1 MRPSW
6 GFLRG
11 LLGRP
16 FADLGGLLCRLKLLK
31 VRNSENASIIE
42 QHMKQTMHL
51 RRLEASWRSSW
62 GDLERLMGFV
72 GLLQATAGGLGS
84 ILGHLRG
91 TMGPSWA
98 LLGSSCTSW
107 RRLGTVLVSI
117 LSQLSYL
124 GGHLGTVW
132 GRVGALWEP
141 PWPTCGHLVGLLGL
155 GGCRNSKM
163 ARTPTHIE
171 NIMIINQFTPPPWPS

>member
-1 MRPSW
+1 
-6 GFLRG
+6 
-11 LLGRP
+11 
-16 FADLGGLLCRLKLLK
+16 
-31 VRNSENASIIE
+31 
-42 QHMKQTMHL
+42 
-51 RRLEASWRSSW
+51 
-62 GDLERLMGFV
+62 MGFV

-91 TMGPSWA
+91 TMRPSWA

-155 GGCRNSKM
+155 GGCRNSEM

-171 NIMIINQFTPPPWPS
+171 NIMIINQFTPPHHGRLEAIFGRLESFLGRLGGILEPFWTLVGVLGVLRAPWDRLGGHLGPP